1 MRAIHLRNYLI
12 YLSIFSVLCFITEQ
26 IMGDFEER
34 QSALLNFFRTLFA
47 FELRFFS
54 ADALVSVRING
65 KLVNET
71 FRERKFSYFRGDQS
85 LATTIAC
92 IGPAR
97 NRSCLFTN
105 LYYTKK
111 TFWILT
117 MKHTRISFPPVC
129 IGAFSVFEFSPERRA
144 FVSYEDLETFVHNQ
158 VHPIVVSNLTVYF
171 EQPWLENIGH
181 ALFDGLYPAYVAL
194 IRFAPRHLHPFR
206 LLVNA
211 PNTRYQDCWSEDVY
225 SRFSGL
231 GSIGLA
237 DLEAL
242 SSNKWFVFQELL
254 MGSGKMCQRCLQPNL
269 QLPGGVELNASRLF
283 RDRMYEKH
291 GLQLPTARGN
301 HSAEQRNPRIPLSV
315 LVIDNKRFSVQDKRE
330 IHAAIDEI
338 NGDTRM
344 RKNIMAWNETDSNRP
359 LIQITYLD
367 FRLLVSDTGSD
378 KRQFIRHLQFL
389 STTDIHVTG
398 PGTGQ
403 MYQTFLADGAVH
415 INLGGIKLGSVKNI
429 SMNFTS
435 FMEQYMTAGTPYIKG
450 LYYPIN
456 SRPLGVKKGEVIK
469 LVLEATQLIMQGFSL
484 PVDPRENLAPD
495 GQLFIDMCSLDSQF
509 CTSVT
514 ERSVDSEN
522 ACIDTWPEEIVH
534 EYQPWSPNGV
544 NHQNQSI
551 KCPMNRT
558 LLGHLRRKYGFT
570 D

>member
-1 MRAIHLRNYLI
+1 MWKLHLKKYII
-12 YLSIFSVLCFITEQ
+12 YVSIFFGLCFINEQ
-26 IMGDFEER
+26 IMEDFEER
-34 QSALLNFFRTLFA
+34 KSALLSFFRTLFA
-47 FELRFFS
+47 FESEFFH
-54 ADALVSVRING
+54 AAAIVPVRING

-71 FRERKFSYFRGDQS
+71 FSERKYSYFRGDQS
-85 LATTIAC
+85 LATTVVC

-97 NRSCLFTN
+97 NRSCLFKN

-117 MKHTRISFPPVC
+117 MKHTRISFPHVC
-129 IGAFSVFEFSPERRA
+129 IGAFAAYESSPERRT
-144 FVSYEDLETFVHNQ
+144 FVSHEDLETFVQNQ
-158 VHPIVVSNLTVYF
+158 MHPIVIPDLSVYF

-206 LLVNA
+206 LLVCA
-211 PNTRYQDCWSEDVY
+211 PNTRCQDCWSEDVY

-231 GSIGLA
+231 GSVALP

-242 SSNKWFVFQELL
+242 SSSKWFVFQELL

-269 QLPGGVELNASRLF
+269 QLPGGVELNGSRLF

-291 GLQLPTARGN
+291 GLQLPTARRK
-301 HSAEQRNPRIPLSV
+301 HSAEQRNLRTPLKV
-315 LVIDNKRFSVQDKRE
+315 LVIDNKRFSAQDKRE

-344 RKNIMAWNETDSNRP
+344 RKNIMAWNEIDSKRP

-367 FRLLVSDTGSD
+367 FRLLVSDNGSD

-403 MYQTFLADGAVH
+403 MYQTFLSDGAVH
-415 INLGGIKLGSVKNI
+415 INLGGIKLGLVKNI
-429 SMNFTS
+429 SVNFTS

-456 SRPLGVKKGEVIK
+456 SRPLGVKKEEVVK
-469 LVLEATQLIMQGFSL
+469 LVREAARLIMQGFSL
-484 PVDPRENLAPD
+484 PVNPRENLAPD
-495 GQLFIDMCSLDSQF
+495 GQLFTEMCSLDSQF

-514 ERSVDSEN
+514 ERSFDSEN
-522 ACIDTWPEEIVH
+522 ACIDTWPEEIIH
-534 EYQPWSPNGV
+534 EYQPWSPTGV
-544 NHQNQSI
+544 NRQNQTI
-551 KCPMNRT
+551 QCPLNRT
-558 LLGHLRRKYGFT
+558 LLNHLRRKYGFT
-570 D
+570 N